1 MSVKTLGHYHWHKVW
16 HDDLMSDG
24 GYARVGLL
32 ERGAYSTLCNL
43 AGSTNNSGSMRVGM
57 DAALNIRT
65 AAEWLVD
72 VVPGAGERKDRCK
85 ANRALLRTLVK
96 AGLLV
101 VRGEKL
107 CISSWAEKQKC
118 PPSLAA
124 ARQRRC
130 RALRNEDLDADAE
143 GGRGTGEAP
152 RDFFEA
158 SVGDRRPAGPAPAA
172 AGPSGAAEP
181 PLPPSTSTD
190 FERSVTHHAERDMSH
205 RGEAEEIEDERRR
218 KEFDSRISTSKEGAD
233 ASTGGRG
240 GSAARSDRSTPARG
254 LVDPKLFPHIPPAT
268 DEADLRNLEHD
279 ELVEA
284 AMLLCQTVKPF
295 DKNTYSR
302 QLRQM
307 DAFFGREQAEWW
319 FKQVL
324 VRVSKAIVD
333 KIARKPAALM
343 SHELEK
349 CAQGRPNSP

>member
-107 CISSWAEKQKC
+107 CISSWAEEQKC
-118 PPSLAA
+118 APSMEA

-130 RALRNEDLDADAE
+130 RALRNKDLSAGDE
-143 GGRGTGEAP
+143 GGRGMGESP
-152 RDFFEA
+152 REFFA
-158 SVGDRRPAGPAPAA
+158 AVPPPA
-172 AGPSGAAEP
+172 AGPRGAAEP

-190 FERSVTHHAERDMSH
+190 FEGIVTHHAERDMSH
-205 RGEAEEIEDERRR
+205 RGEAEEIEDERRK
-218 KEFDSRISTSKEGAD
+218 KESFDSRTSISKEGAD

-240 GSAARSDRSTPARG
+240 GSAAGSDRSSPMRA
-254 LVDPKLFPHIPPAT
+254 LVDPKLFPFWPQDEK
-268 DEADLRNLEHD
+268 DEAAFERLEY
-279 ELVEA
+279 EQLVAA
-284 AMLLCQTVKPF
+284 AMDLCKTCKTF

-302 QLRQM
+302 QLRLMEARYGQ
-307 DAFFGREQAEWW
+307 EQAAWW
-319 FKQVL
+319 FKKALGKVH
-324 VRVSKAIVD
+324 RAIVD

-343 SHELEK
+343 NHELEK
-349 CAQGRPNSP
+349 CAQGLPNSP